1 MLGQLHVL
9 GEVAKSQLMG
19 VLGILT
25 QLLGTLPPSLVFCCL
40 FPGWVDNKWEGKK
53 KMGGK

>member
-9 GEVAKSQLMG
+9 GEVAKCQLMG

-40 FPGWVDNKWEGKK
+40 FPGWVDNKWEGNNRIT
-53 KMGGK
+53 